1 MSSQTPPFTIGVE
14 EEYLLVDSI
23 SRDLAVDPP
32 KELFAE
38 CIERTQGRAT
48 SEFLRC
54 QLEIRTPVCRSIT
67 QLRGELVAAR
77 RMVIDV
83 CARYGVAPVAAST
96 HPFAHGRQQRT
107 TDHERYAEI
116 AREMQSGVRRMAI
129 CGMHVHVG
137 VDDDEVRI
145 DLLNQLTYFLPHMLA
160 LSCSSPFWE
169 GEDTGF
175 KSFRSSLLTSLP
187 RTGLPERFVSY
198 GEYRRHTDSLLRNGL
213 IEDLSKIWWDVRPSA
228 RYPTIETRVFDCA
241 TDIDDALCL
250 AALNL
255 CLLRTLFRLRSHNQ
269 SWRHYPAL
277 LIAENRWRA
286 MRYSFDASLLDLA
299 KGDLVP
305 FSRLLD
311 EWLEFVIPEA
321 EALGCLRE
329 VTHARTIVKR
339 GTSAHQQLAAYQGA
353 IAHGATANE
362 AARAVVDQLVRM
374 TAALD

>member
-1 MSSQTPPFTIGVE
+1 MSQLAPAFTIGVE
-14 EEYLLVDSI
+14 EEYLLVDRA
-23 SRDLAVDPP
+23 SRDLVVDPP
-32 KELFAE
+32 QELFAE
-38 CIERTQGRAT
+38 CVERTQGRAT

-54 QLEIRTPVCRSIT
+54 QLEIRTPVCRSVV
-67 QLRGELVAAR
+67 QLRGELIAAR
-77 RMVIDV
+77 RAVIAV
-83 CARYGVAPVAAST
+83 CERYGIAPVAAST

-116 AREMQSGVRRMAI
+116 AREVQAGVRRMAI

-137 VDDDEVRI
+137 VEDDEVRI

-198 GEYRRHTDSLLRNGL
+198 GEYRRHTESLLRNGL
-213 IEDLSKIWWDVRPSA
+213 IEDLSKIWWDARPSA
-228 RYPTIETRVFDCA
+228 RYPTLETRVFDCA
-241 TDIDDALCL
+241 THIDDAMCL

-255 CLLRTLFRLRSHNQ
+255 CLLRALYRLRSNNQ

-286 MRYSFDASLLDLA
+286 MRYSFDAGLLDLA

-305 FSRLLD
+305 FGVLLD
-311 EWLEFVIPEA
+311 EWLEFVMPDA
-321 EALGCLRE
+321 EAVGCVSE
-329 VTHARTIVKR
+329 IHHARTIVQR
-339 GTSAHQQLAAYQGA
+339 GTSAHQQLATYQGA
-353 IAHGATANE
+353 IVHGATANE
-362 AARAVVDQLVRM
+362 AARAVVDQLVRA
-374 TAALD
+374 TAVLA